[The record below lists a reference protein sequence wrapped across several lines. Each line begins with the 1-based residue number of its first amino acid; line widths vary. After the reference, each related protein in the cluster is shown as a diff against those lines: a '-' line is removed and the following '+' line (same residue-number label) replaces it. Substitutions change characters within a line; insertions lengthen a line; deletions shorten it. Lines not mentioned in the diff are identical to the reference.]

1 MVWIPQQPFAVSQY
15 EVTFAQWDACVAAG
29 GCNGLTPSD
38 FEWGRGD
45 RPVIHVMWEDAQ
57 AYVQWLS
64 LRTGHRYRLLTT
76 DEWAA
81 AAFPGGRRQNYYWG
95 NEEPACEPGARNGVA
110 YAYCLPHSTRPVGS
124 FQPNA
129 FGLYDMLGNVREW
142 LEDPYYEG
150 GVARTLIGSSWR
162 SGDALGGREQGGEIE
177 SGADI
182 GIRVARE
189 R

>member
-1 MVWIPQQPFAVSQY
+1 
-15 EVTFAQWDACVAAG
+15 
-29 GCNGLTPSD
+29 
-38 FEWGRGD
+38 
-45 RPVIHVMWEDAQ
+45 
-57 AYVQWLS
+57 
-64 LRTGHRYRLLTT
+64 
-76 DEWAA
+76 
-81 AAFPGGRRQNYYWG
+81 
-95 NEEPACEPGARNGVA
+95 
-110 YAYCLPHSTRPVGS
+110 
-124 FQPNA
+124 
-129 FGLYDMLGNVREW
+129 MLGNVREW